1 MEPPV
6 DEESPAHGAGSD
18 CADRNREL
26 QAPVPVPLAALSP
39 EILRS
44 VIESVIL
51 REGTDYG
58 LRELSLDEKVRRI
71 LQQLQQ
77 GRAQIVFDPNADS
90 VTIVPR

>member
-1 MEPPV
+1 MAPP
-6 DEESPAHGAGSD
+6 PAQPPDA
-18 CADRNREL
+18 E
-26 QAPVPVPLAALSP
+26 PVPVPHTELSP
-39 EILRS
+39 ELLRS

-58 LRELSLDEKVRRI
+58 LRELSLDEKVARI
-71 LQQLQQ
+71 LRQLQQ